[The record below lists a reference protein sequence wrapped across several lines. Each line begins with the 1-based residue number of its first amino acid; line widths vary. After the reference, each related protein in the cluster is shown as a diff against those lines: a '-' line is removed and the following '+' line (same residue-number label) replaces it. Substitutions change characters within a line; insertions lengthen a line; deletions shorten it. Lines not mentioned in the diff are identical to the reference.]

1 MAEYTIII
9 NDRTKLT
16 KSLLDMARSLSKVSK
31 YVKVFDDTRE
41 DEALGKAMEQ
51 SLKSKRVSRSSVF
64 EALQ

>member
-31 YVKVFDDTRE
+31 YVKIFDDT
-41 DEALGKAMEQ
+41 LGKAMEQ